1 MTLRAMTLRWMTVVF
16 GALLAGA
23 GGAAAGDKTDV
34 VRDLAGR
41 VGPIVGSASACRDI
55 ARPRVQLISDKFAGV
70 IAEASSNEA
79 ERSDLTL
86 LFERS
91 VADGRNAVTG
101 GRMDCRLAE
110 RQLADIERSIA
121 GS

>member
-1 MTLRAMTLRWMTVVF
+1 GPFV
-16 GALLAGA
+16 
-23 GGAAAGDKTDV
+23 GGAA
-34 VRDLAGR
+34 
-41 VGPIVGSASACRDI
+41 ACRDI
-55 ARPRVQLISDKFAGV
+55 ARPGVQLISDKFAGV

-91 VADGRNAVTG
+91 IADGRNAVTG

-110 RQLADIERSIA
+110 RPLADIERSIA
-121 GS
+121 GSAPNSLAVVIAPSSAAAAATAPTTSVTPIAVGPPV

>member
-1 MTLRAMTLRWMTVVF
+1 MTTRLSLF
-16 GALLAGA
+16 LFSALVTGPA
-23 GGAAAGDKTDV
+23 GAAAGDKTDV

-55 ARPRVQLISDKFAGV
+55 ARPRVQLISDKSAGV
-70 IAEASSNEA
+70 IAEASSNET

-91 VADGRNAVTG
+91 VADGRNAVTT

-110 RQLADIERSIA
+110 RQLGDLASSI
-121 GS
+121 GR